1 MDINDDKLKETDIAA
16 IDRIVAG
23 AYRDYLGVALESKAV
38 KTVLTWGLTDAH
50 TWLAGMGMM
59 RPRPGTDTKQP
70 PRPPERPL
78 PFDGDYKPTPVFFA
92 LRDAFDKAPHR

>member
-38 KTVLTWGLTDAH
+38 KTVLTWASLTH
-50 TWLAGMGMM
+50 TWLAGM
-59 RPRPGTDTKQP
+59 
-70 PRPPERPL
+70 
-78 PFDGDYKPTPVFFA
+78 A
-92 LRDAFDKAPHR
+92 